1 MPRKAK
7 PLAPAKV
14 RLVQVAR
21 KRLDLDEDTYRL
33 VLMRTAGVASA
44 RDLSSDGFR
53 RVMDEFGRLGFQSD
67 SNRRNFGDRPGFA
80 TTGQVA
86 AIRRQWHLYSEGT
99 GTEAQLGK
107 WLERTFK
114 VSALRFLPEDEARK
128 ALIALKQMVARGT
141 PVEDI

>member
-21 KRLDLDEDTYRL
+21 KRLGLDEEAYRL
-33 VLMRTAGVASA
+33 VLARAAGVA
-44 RDLSSDGFR
+44 RTGELSDEGFR
-53 RVMDEFGRLGFQSD
+53 RLMDEFARLGFRSD

-80 TTGQVA
+80 TAGQVA
-86 AIRRQWHLYSEGT
+86 AIRRQWCLYSEGT

-128 ALIALKQMVARGT
+128 ALLALKQMVARKS
-141 PVEDI
+141 PVRAG